1 MIQRVSNFF
10 DFTVQIKRLTHQ
22 VRQQAQIMDMVGEGI
37 WRAQRRGDLEGIL
50 LLAVAD
56 IVGDVV
62 VGGGC

>member
-1 MIQRVSNFF
+1 MHSCVGFVDGFSKSLRTGV
-10 DFTVQIKRLTHQ
+10 
-22 VRQQAQIMDMVGEGI
+22 VGEGV